1 MTGLGVGL
9 VLVLVVGL
17 FGICHSAFSGS
28 AGDHVASASAAT
40 TSSSVGSGG
49 AADLGSTPHDSSH
62 DGAAGDCA
70 LLVACTVALLA
81 LGGLLLL
88 RASRSDR
95 VLWLRA
101 APVRRFDGVPSRR
114 AHRPAFVREPAA
126 LVC

>member
-17 FGICHSAFSGS
+17 FGICHSTFSGS

-40 TSSSVGSGG
+40 TSPSVGSGG
-49 AADLGSTPHDSSH
+49 AADLGSTSH
-62 DGAAGDCA
+62 EGAAGDSA